1 MWYNER
7 VALLSR
13 IKCILF
19 KITARGDEFMAEVI
33 KRFQRYT
40 LEGNN
45 LVVSVYSKSRI
56 KKLLNA
62 TEYPL
67 QEIAEDKLL
76 ALREQRVNVFLVKR
90 DGMYFYVEMCEDR
103 LPANHEYHHKCA
115 DCKKCYAKPEDEGGC
130 IKVQE
135 GPTTLYMRGNSNFK
149 AALEQAQ
156 RIEKYPFITK
166 GIEFWGKTLFDA
178 VFIVIECTKWEE
190 EV

>member
-1 MWYNER
+1 
-7 VALLSR
+7 
-13 IKCILF
+13 
-19 KITARGDEFMAEVI
+19 MAEVV

-40 LEGNN
+40 LEDDK
-45 LVVSVYSKSRI
+45 LVVSVYNKSKR

-76 ALREQRVNVFLVKR
+76 ALRAQRVNVFLVKR
-90 DGMYFYVEMCEDR
+90 EGKYFYAEMCEER
-103 LPANHEYHHKCA
+103 LPANHEYPHKCA
-115 DCKKCYAKPEDEGGC
+115 DCKKCCAKPENQGGC

-135 GPTTLYMRGNSNFK
+135 GPTSLYMRGNYNFK

-156 RIEKYPFITK
+156 RIEKYPFITE

-178 VFIVIECTKWEE
+178 VFIVIECSKWEE